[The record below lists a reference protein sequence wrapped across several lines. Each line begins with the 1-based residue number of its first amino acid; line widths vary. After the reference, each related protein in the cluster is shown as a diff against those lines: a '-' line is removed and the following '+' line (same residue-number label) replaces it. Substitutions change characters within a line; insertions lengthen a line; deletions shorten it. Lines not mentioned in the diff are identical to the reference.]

1 MEVILIERVAKL
13 GQIGE
18 VVRVRDGFARNFLLP
33 QGKALR
39 ATKENRER
47 FEKIRGELEAKNA
60 ERKSGADVV
69 AKTLDGQ
76 SFVLVRQAGET
87 GQLYGSVSARDI
99 MQALLEKSFEVSRQ
113 QIVLNMPIK
122 TIGLHKLS
130 VELHPEVEVTITV
143 NVARSPDE
151 AARQAKGEDLRI
163 ARTEEEEARAEAGV
177 AAEKFFE
184 RGADGEPAR
193 EKKPRREKAAK
204 ADGDKADAEAD
215 AKPAAAK
222 AARGQKQVAPATEQ
236 AEAKPAKKPKKE
248 KAAKE

>member
-13 GQIGE
+13 GQIGDI
-18 VVRVRDGFARNFLLP
+18 VRVRDGFARNFLLP

-39 ATKENRER
+39 ATKDNRER
-47 FEKIRGELEAKNA
+47 FETIRAGLEAKNA
-60 ERKSGADVV
+60 DKKSGADVV
-69 AKTLDGQ
+69 AKKLDGQ

-99 MQALLEKSFEVSRQ
+99 MQALSGKSFEVSRQ

-163 ARTEEEEARAEAGV
+163 ARTDEEEARAEAGV

-184 RGADGEPAR
+184 RGAEGEPSR
-193 EKKPRREKAAK
+193 EKKPRREKTAK
-204 ADGDKADAEAD
+204 AEGDDADAQAD
-215 AKPAAAK
+215 AKPTAAK
-222 AARGQKQVAPATEQ
+222 ATRGQKQASPSTEQ
-236 AEAKPAKKPKKE
+236 TDAKLAKKPKKE
-248 KAAKE
+248 KPAKE